1 MINKN
6 VSIKLNNQQIQ
17 LLRGVLFEYY
27 NNPSNPQPYF
37 DDSEKT
43 LHNQL
48 ETILAKAENSTT

>member
-17 LLRGVLFEYY
+17 LLRGVIYEYY
-27 NNPSNPQPYF
+27 STHNYMDKNESY
-37 DDSEKT
+37 

-48 ETILAKAENSTT
+48 ETILTKAENSTT